1 MAEELAEGE
10 ADDIAEAY
18 LKAKFQKTKLW
29 GIINVVRF
37 CISETATMVGG
48 SHGSSR
54 HEKTR
59 AHDPDVR

>member
-48 SHGSSR
+48 VDRWVAGWGFMFMC
-54 HEKTR
+54 
-59 AHDPDVR
+59 